1 MTITLERITALVSAR
16 AKVKPSS
23 AGAAG
28 PPAMDD
34 DVVFVDGEAEGR
46 LGVGDASCVGGGGG
60 GSFAL
65 LLMLVDIFKGG
76 HREEDFTALFF
87 PNMPGNAWESEISS
101 TDEPNSLSSS
111 SWKSSW
117 CSMVKI
123 ASLMM
128 MLAQPASSVS
138 FLKKMWVDGVKR
150 NNIWLGQRMTSA

>member
-1 MTITLERITALVSAR
+1 MATMTITLERITALVSAR

-23 AGAAG
+23 TGAAG
-28 PPAMDD
+28 PAAMDD

-46 LGVGDASCVGGGGG
+46 LGAEDASCVGGGGG
-60 GSFAL
+60 SFEL

-76 HREEDFTALFF
+76 HREAVFTVLFF
-87 PNMPGNAWESEISS
+87 PNIPGNACESEISS

-128 MLAQPASSVS
+128 IYAQLASFVS
-138 FLKKMWVDGVKR
+138 LLEKNV
-150 NNIWLGQRMTSA
+150 S